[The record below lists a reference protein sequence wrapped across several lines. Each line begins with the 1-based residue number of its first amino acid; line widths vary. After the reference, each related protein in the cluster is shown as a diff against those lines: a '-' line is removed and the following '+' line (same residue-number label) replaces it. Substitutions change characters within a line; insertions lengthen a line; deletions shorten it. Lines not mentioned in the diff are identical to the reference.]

1 MEKKKNNYFW
11 LILGALF
18 LMFVAYTI
26 AYDSGYYEA
35 NISRKSKITE
45 EKLQEF
51 EQDVKEGKEIDV
63 KDYVETDYVDYSSS
77 MSKLG
82 NKLSSSIDTF
92 MDSGLSDF
100 FELLGKLFV

>member
-1 MEKKKNNYFW
+1 MEKRKKNYF
-11 LILGALF
+11 LITLLVLF
-18 LMFVAYTI
+18 IIFSAYMVAYN
-26 AYDSGYYEA
+26 SGYYEA

-51 EQDVKEGKEIDV
+51 ERDVKDGKEIDI
-63 KDYVETDYVDYSSS
+63 KKYVENDYVDYSSS
-77 MSKLG
+77 LSKLG